1 MTRKLRPG
9 KGAKATIL
17 TRMIKPKQPIESK
30 DHRSTIT
37 LVEQFTNEK
46 GQKHYK
52 FKYMYDNSDDEP
64 MMNALARWIKVV
76 QEGNPQEF
84 FEGNI
89 DPSNIDVFIEPEIP
103 WKDSVSKR
111 LLYKDIMNN
120 LVPLYARDSENKS
133 TMPLKDIYDMHPEE
147 YHLYDYS
154 KFSGRLSSLRKAIKA
169 KTKRAADDQKAY
181 DNFVVRLFYTPR

>member
-111 LLYKDIMNN
+111 LLYKD
-120 LVPLYARDSENKS
+120 K
-133 TMPLKDIYDMHPEE
+133 
-147 YHLYDYS
+147 
-154 KFSGRLSSLRKAIKA
+154 
-169 KTKRAADDQKAY
+169 
-181 DNFVVRLFYTPR
+181 